1 MIQKILLMVCLII
14 ILVYLVVALY
24 NIVVKESFQTDN
36 LHNCPPNSVLHKPY
50 NSYKSFSK
58 GWCTT
63 NSYMSVSGS
72 DDIDTD
78 SFNKSPVKCPDSYA
92 RVSALE
98 SHNSES
104 KGYCKKPKVYE

>member
-1 MIQKILLMVCLII
+1 MMHEILLMLCLII
-14 ILVYLVVALY
+14 ILFYLFVNLY

-36 LHNCPPNSVLHKPY
+36 LHNCPPNSVLHNPY
-50 NSYKSFSK
+50 NSYNSLSK

-63 NSYMSVSGS
+63 NSYLSVSGG
-72 DDIDTD
+72 DNIDTD

-98 SHNSES
+98 SHNTES
-104 KGYCKKPKVYE
+104 KGYCKKPQVYE